1 MSRLDLVEVPRSM
14 PVQQPRDY
22 QENARDKILDGIDEG
37 VKRFVVYLPTGMG
50 KTLITIITVQALIE
64 HGYLQAEDKV
74 LFLVA
79 DRKLKHQLHEMA
91 SSAGLGNQ
99 GNLFI
104 LPEGQDYPA
113 HLVRQHA
120 GMSRFIFATP
130 VLLINAVIA
139 KSRATQKLDKDILKQ
154 VKVVIIDEV
163 LDVLAQSYGKKRTR
177 EETVEYIQKI
187 FQVQDFGAF
196 LQEIA
201 ERYEIP
207 NQQVENVLFKEFA
220 PKFYRLSKTFEPVL
234 NILNLLDPASRIITI
249 GLTASISQ
257 EMKRQFL
264 VENFGG
270 KDKVREIHPEG
281 EDFEN
286 YRPSI
291 VLKKI
296 RVIDDQISQL
306 DALIQ
311 ELKNS
316 ALATIKKAY
325 NDATGSKDIPPDRI
339 LLFVTDLLSKKDLK
353 ERVMQRLKQRGL
365 AEKDADDAL
374 KRYITTASAYL
385 LLTVG
390 RQKLLE
396 DTTHSFHKFVKSVKN
411 SFLVGSQAFKDI
423 DTIID
428 ARVEQMREEGNIISE
443 KDKRMIYWI
452 NRFASEGKKTLVM
465 ARFVNMVNHLHKILN
480 DPANGGITTVMVHG
494 KMDGEEQHRVIM
506 AFKTD
511 PDIKVLVASERLIE
525 KGTDLPETDVGIYY
539 GSTISLERYEQSLGR
554 IRSTVLNTKTA
565 YTVAYNMTVE
575 AEKSVKRD
583 AAFLELLERGSKK
596 SLIVN
601 MIED

>member
-1 MSRLDLVEVPRSM
+1 M
-14 PVQQPRDY
+14 PLQQPRDY
-22 QENARDKILDGIDEG
+22 QENARDKLLAGIDEG
-37 VKRFVVYLPTGMG
+37 IKRFVVYLPTGMG
-50 KTLITIITVQALIE
+50 KTLISIITLQALIE
-64 HGYLQAEDKV
+64 HGYLQPEDKV

-79 DRKLKHQLHEMA
+79 DRKLKHQLHDMA

-104 LPEGQDYPA
+104 LPEGQDYPG
-113 HLVRQHA
+113 HLARQHA
-120 GMSRFIFATP
+120 AMSRFIFATP
-130 VLLINAVIA
+130 VLLVNAVIA
-139 KSRATQKLDKDILKQ
+139 KSRATQKLDRDILKQ
-154 VKVVIIDEV
+154 VKVVIVDEV

-177 EETVEYIQKI
+177 EETVEYIMKI
-187 FQVQDFGAF
+187 FQVQDYNVF

-207 NQQVENVLFKEFA
+207 LQQVESVLFKEFA
-220 PKFYRLSKTFEPVL
+220 PRYYRISKTFEPVL
-234 NILNLLDPASRIITI
+234 NILNLLDPNSPTITI

-270 KDKVREIHPEG
+270 KEKVREIFPEG
-281 EDFEN
+281 EDYEN

-306 DALIQ
+306 DACIQ
-311 ELKNS
+311 ELKNLALS
-316 ALATIKKAY
+316 AIKKAY
-325 NDATGSKDIPPDRI
+325 NDATGSKDIPPDRV
-339 LLFVTDLLSKKDLK
+339 LLFVTDLLSKRDLK
-353 ERVMQRLKQRGL
+353 ERITQRLKQRGI
-365 AEKDADDAL
+365 ADKEADDTL

-396 DTTHSFHKFVKSVKN
+396 DTIQSFHKFVKSVKN
-411 SFLVGSQAFKDI
+411 SFLTGNPTFKEI
-423 DTIID
+423 ETAID
-428 ARVEQMREEGNIISE
+428 ARVELLKAEGNTISE
-443 KDKRMIYWI
+443 KDKRVIYWI
-452 NRFASEGKKTLVM
+452 NRFAGEGKKTLVM
-465 ARFVNMVNHLHKILN
+465 ARFVNMVNHLHAILN
-480 DPANGGITTVMVHG
+480 DPANGGVPTVMVHG
-494 KMDGEEQHRVIM
+494 KMDGEQQHRVIKS
-506 AFKTD
+506 FKTD
-511 PDIKVLVASERLIE
+511 PGIKVLVASERLIE

-565 YTVAYNMTVE
+565 YTVAYNLTVE
-575 AEKSVKRD
+575 AEKSAKRD